1 MELMAALAVEL
12 VCEVGPQTILRPVAR
27 RLMAARGLKR
37 VDFPFI
43 AEHVWESR
51 VGHCLTHMD
60 AKASRAHARVR
71 HIQSVCTAESEVL
84 ARVLAL
90 EHTAYITCSADRAL
104 VVEDAGEMAEGPL
117 AKIWSTGSAEAMCK
131 VACAVG
137 AESARRQGQGEAS
150 CATNRH
156 SIAGLPWVTRPAT
169 AASKPG
175 AGQGRSLA
183 GYADGSR
190 TNLSLIHALM
200 AKSEALHEAAKR
212 PDGARALLAELEK
225 LPGGGKL
232 CSKRTLTYLEG
243 TGLVAGVLDPY
254 LRGGQGSRNAL
265 KFLAAVLGLDWS
277 VVDEGAFMAALKVQ
291 LETAGSDGRRPLEA
305 AVLECAS
312 VTPALRGLE
321 NMCAELA
328 SGLFTGGALETLLCD
343 VIWRCWRPIKL
354 GAQKPRL
361 PRWDAETSGGEHL
374 AAYAIF
380 RTPTEGA
387 TVVNVDEFVR
397 KWCTAS
403 KPGSAPQLPTSLF
416 AVLPG
421 RHEAA
426 AAAQA

>member
-27 RLMAARGLKR
+27 RLMAALGLGR
-37 VDFPFI
+37 DAFPFI
-43 AEHVWESR
+43 DEHVWEMR
-51 VGHCLTHMD
+51 LGHCLTHMD
-60 AKASRAHARVR
+60 AKASRAHARVQHLR
-71 HIQSVCTAESEVL
+71 STCAAESEVL

-90 EHTAYITCSADRAL
+90 EHTAYITSSADRKL
-104 VVEDAGEMAEGPL
+104 VVEDAEEMASGPL
-117 AKIWSTGSAEAMCK
+117 AEIWSTGSAETMCQ
-131 VACAVG
+131 VACDVA
-137 AESARRQGQGEAS
+137 AASTRRQEEGGTS

-190 TNLSLIHALM
+190 TDLSLIHALV
-200 AKSEALHEAAKR
+200 AKREALHKAAKR
-212 PDGARALLAELEK
+212 PDGAHALLAALGG

-243 TGLVAGVLDPY
+243 TGLVEGVLQPY
-254 LRGGQGSRNAL
+254 VEGGQGSRNAL
-265 KFLAAVLGLDWS
+265 KFLAAVLGVDWS
-277 VVDEGAFMAALKVQ
+277 VVDERAFMLALKVQ

-305 AVLECAS
+305 AVYECARAI
-312 VTPALRGLE
+312 PALRGLE
-321 NMCAELA
+321 EMCAELA

-354 GAQKPRL
+354 RAQKPRL
-361 PRWDAETSGGEHL
+361 LRWDAATSGGEHL

-387 TVVNVDEFVR
+387 TVVDVDKFVR
-397 KWCTAS
+397 GWCEAS
-403 KPGSAPQLPTSLF
+403 KAGSPLPTSLF
-416 AVLPG
+416 ELPG
-421 RHEAA
+421 RAA
-426 AAAQA
+426 